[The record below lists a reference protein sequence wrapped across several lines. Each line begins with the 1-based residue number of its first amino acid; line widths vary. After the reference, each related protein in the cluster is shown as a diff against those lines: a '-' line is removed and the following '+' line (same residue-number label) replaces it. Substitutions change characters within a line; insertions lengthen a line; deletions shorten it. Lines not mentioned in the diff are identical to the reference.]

1 MVSSKDILNNDDH
14 AALGLTVYAV
24 FNELTGKEGDRT
36 EVGKE
41 HFAYLAKLEA
51 EGKIFAAG
59 PLLLDDGGK
68 DGRSL
73 ITLKADSLEE
83 ARALAEAD
91 PYYKS
96 GFRTFTM
103 RTWKI
108 NEGGFDL
115 KVRFAAGSYDLE

>member
-1 MVSSKDILNNDDH
+1 MASSKDRLTNDDH
-14 AALGLTVYAV
+14 PALGLTVYAI
-24 FNELTGKEGDRT
+24 FTELTGKEGDRT
-36 EVGKE
+36 AVGQE
-41 HFAYLAKLEA
+41 HFSYLAKLEE
-51 EGKIFAAG
+51 EGRIFAAG
-59 PLLLDDGGK
+59 PLLLDDGSK

-91 PYYKS
+91 PYYQS

-115 KVRFAAGSYDLE
+115 KVRFAAGAFELD